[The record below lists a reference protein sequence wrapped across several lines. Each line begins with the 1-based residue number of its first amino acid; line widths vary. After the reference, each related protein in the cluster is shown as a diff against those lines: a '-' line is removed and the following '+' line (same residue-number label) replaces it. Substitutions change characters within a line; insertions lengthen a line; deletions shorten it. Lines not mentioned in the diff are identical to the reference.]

1 MEILFREE
9 MKKQVISMS
18 EFEQKTVKSR
28 ATISNIERGQTSPTL
43 EQLEAFAQVLHV
55 KITDLFDSPYK

>member
-1 MEILFREE
+1 MEILLREVR
-9 MKKQVISMS
+9 KKQGKSMRELEEKS
-18 EFEQKTVKSR
+18 GWSR